1 MQPDTNHDIP
11 TIKDIQYLIEELD
24 AITTRRPKHDSAL
37 PFVLFSSKKQPE
49 LARQIVAGYRNR
61 LQDAHK
67 SWLVPHAF
75 ISQQSLASIKDNDHA
90 LLDTISDQLQDYM
103 PKGLGKLRVTNYC
116 AIRAILKMNLE
127 HSELDF
133 DEQQASVRTMLYK
146 RYLDKRPWLQWL
158 QGGLAQIDLSSE
170 SLRSWFS
177 VSVTITLK
185 LIARPLI
192 WLLYGRHLA
201 IGRRYR
207 WFNDQIAE
215 LGFGANNFLS
225 SAVNLAHVSH
235 DPRNAVAIQRV
246 LLSALLQDLERAIK
260 PSAWSIR
267 RARRTTP
274 FIVIFESI
282 AAGKGPARRFLE
294 ALAEVRNEFPG
305 NGLLVIGAMEGKLPA
320 IPGIKSVE
328 NFEDAA
334 RQLALTKHSAAP
346 RDRQAIAVD
355 IDAHGSAEDSS
366 AKWWLFSHRVAL
378 PKRSFKDLQK
388 PMLNAAAL
396 VSICAGIGLWAWSA
410 QATKQ
415 VIADSPECSYVT
427 KSTTDK
433 NNVTTTEHVGIVG
446 DKPELQ
452 CSFSSKL
459 ADIEDQI
466 AEQNAKVKGN
476 GFGTV
481 VFVGPLDV
489 PRDASGNPESGRQNQ
504 SGLWQ
509 LQGVARAQK
518 DLNEEAASKAGGE
531 KMQLKVLLANTGDQ
545 LKYAPEVTKQVGE
558 FANDPDMAKKWH
570 VMGVAGI
577 SQSRKAARDMIETF
591 NSTYNLPVI
600 GSTLTADNMI
610 NAGTAS
616 YMIAAPNSR
625 QAAIAA
631 AFAKNEPITGDNDA
645 LQAARNA
652 VIITDDDDEYAY
664 NLASDFRNSFSDGDH
679 SILKI
684 FNNPADGQDDP
695 SLPDSSLYNETTHA
709 LQEKAKP
716 EVIASQLC
724 SRELG
729 FDPQRD
735 IIFYAA
741 RSQEFDDL
749 LYALQHTPGCSTAV
763 TVLGGS
769 DLSQFRDYAKYP
781 IIKDHFYFASFASS
795 LNPDN
800 SQLVAKPILE
810 SYKKTYGA
818 KTINESDFARAYDA
832 TTAFGMIA
840 NNLASDDNAVSKET
854 VKTYLS
860 GTTPLEFAGVS
871 GYIKLAGPGKLR
883 LPPNKPV
890 LIMKAENDN
899 KEPSVHMSCGWFSSY
914 KDASYG
920 ANYWGNENG
929 DSDQFSCPQE
939 NDNL

>member
-11 TIKDIQYLIEELD
+11 TVKDIQYLIEELD

-37 PFVLFSSKKQPE
+37 PFVLFSSSKQPS
-49 LARQIVAGYRNR
+49 LARKIVAGYRNR
-61 LQDAHK
+61 LQDARK
-67 SWLVPHAF
+67 NWLVPHAF
-75 ISQQSLASIKDNDHA
+75 ISQQSLEALKDNDKA
-90 LLDTISDQLQDYM
+90 LLDSISDQLQDYM
-103 PKGLGKLRVTNYC
+103 PKNMGKLRVTNFC

-127 HSELDF
+127 HSDLDF

-146 RYLDKRPWLQWL
+146 RYLDKRPWLQWM

-177 VSVTITLK
+177 VGVTITLK
-185 LIARPLI
+185 MIARPVI

-225 SAVNLAHVSH
+225 SAVNLAHVSR
-235 DPRNAVAIQRV
+235 DPRNAVAIQRI
-246 LLSALLQDLERAIK
+246 LLSALLQDLERATK
-260 PSAWSIR
+260 PSFWSVR
-267 RARRTTP
+267 RARRITP
-274 FIVIFESI
+274 FIVIFEAI
-282 AAGKGPARRFLE
+282 ASTKGPARRFLE
-294 ALAEVRNEFPG
+294 ALAEVRGEFPR
-305 NGLLVIGAMEGKLPA
+305 NGMLVVGAIEGKLPT
-320 IPGIKSVE
+320 IPGVVSVD

-334 RQLALTKHSAAP
+334 RQLALTKQSAAP
-346 RDRQAIAVD
+346 RDRQAIAVT
-355 IDAHGSAEDSS
+355 INSVSEEDSS

-378 PKRSFKDLQK
+378 PKRTFKDIQK
-388 PMLNAAAL
+388 PVVSVAL
-396 VSICAGIGLWAWSA
+396 LLSICAASGLLAWNAYFNKSA
-410 QATKQ
+410 VAN
-415 VIADSPECSYVT
+415 VNECSYAT

-433 NNVTTTEHVGIVG
+433 NGVTTSERVGIVG

-459 ADIEDQI
+459 ADIEAQI
-466 AEQNAKVKGN
+466 TAQNSQVKGN

-489 PRDASGNPESGRQNQ
+489 PRDTNGNPQNGRQNQ

-518 DLNEEAASKAGGE
+518 DINEEAANKAGGE
-531 KMQLKVLLANTGDQ
+531 KMQIKVLLANTGDQ
-545 LKYAPEVTKQVGE
+545 LKYAPEITKQVGE
-558 FANDPDMAKKWH
+558 FANNPEMAKKWH
-570 VMGVAGI
+570 IMGVAGI

-600 GSTLTADNMI
+600 GSTPTADNMAS
-610 NAGTAS
+610 AGTAS

-631 AFAKNEPITGDNDA
+631 TFAKNEPITGSNDA
-645 LQAARNA
+645 LQVARNA

-664 NLASDFRNSFSDGDH
+664 NLAADFRSNFTDGNH
-679 SILKI
+679 SVLKV

-695 SLPDSSLYNETTHA
+695 TLPDSSLYSEATHA
-709 LQEKAKP
+709 IQQKAKP
-716 EVIASQLC
+716 EAIAGQLC
-724 SRELG
+724 SGELG

-735 IIFYAA
+735 LIFYAA

-749 LYALQHTPGCSTAV
+749 LYALQHTPGCSTEV
-763 TVLGGS
+763 TILGGS
-769 DLSQFRDYAKYP
+769 DLSQFLDYAKYP

-810 SYKKTYGA
+810 SYKKTYGSE
-818 KTINESDFARAYDA
+818 TVNESDFARAYDA
-832 TTAFGMIA
+832 ATAFGMIA

-890 LIMKAENDN
+890 LVMKAENNN
-899 KEPSVHMSCGWFSSY
+899 KEASVHMSCGWFSSY
-914 KDASYG
+914 KDSSYG

-929 DSDQFSCPQE
+929 DTDQFSCPQE
-939 NDNL
+939 SDDL